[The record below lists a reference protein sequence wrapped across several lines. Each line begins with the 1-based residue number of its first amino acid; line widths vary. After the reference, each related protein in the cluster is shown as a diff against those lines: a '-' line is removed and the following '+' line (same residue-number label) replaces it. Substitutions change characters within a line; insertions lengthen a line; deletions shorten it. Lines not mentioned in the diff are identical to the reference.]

1 MLVLENI
8 KKKFG
13 KEDSVLCDVN
23 ISFDENSVNCIVGAN
38 GAGKT
43 TLLNIISS
51 LIFPSKGDIYLDGES
66 ILDNSDLKNK
76 IFYVPVQPFFYENL
90 SAKDNLYLISN
101 LYGKKVSQASIHH
114 FFNEVGLKKS
124 DLSRPV
130 QSFSTGMK
138 QKLNFASMLLVNA
151 PVVLLDEPFNALDQF
166 TQSTFSKIL
175 KRLVHENKT
184 IIFTSHLPSTILEL
198 SHNIY
203 FLKNGTIVEKKKAS
217 FFRQDSLEEWL
228 SSNQSEE
235 NNYEEK

>member
-8 KKKFG
+8 QKKFG
-13 KEDSVLCDVN
+13 KSDSVLRDIN

-51 LIFPSKGDIYLDGES
+51 LIFPSQGDIYLNGES
-66 ILDNSDLKNK
+66 ILENNDLKNK

-101 LYGKKVSQASIHH
+101 LYGKKVSQDSINH
-114 FFNEVGLKKS
+114 FFDEVGLKRN
-124 DLSRPV
+124 DLNRPV

-166 TQSTFSKIL
+166 TQSIISKTL
-175 KRLVHENKT
+175 KRLVHENKI

-198 SHNIY
+198 SDNIF
-203 FLKNGTIVEKKKAS
+203 FLKNGAIVENKKAS
-217 FFRQDSLEEWL
+217 FFSQDSLEEWL
-228 SSNQSEE
+228 SINQSEE